1 MTEKPKPIDI
11 VLDRLN
17 FTDKEKEAF
26 HGIIRAVK
34 QSQNVDAES
43 PKNTIGLIVEE
54 IAKS

>member
-1 MTEKPKPIDI
+1 MSEKLKPIDI
-11 VLDRLN
+11 VLERLN
-17 FTDKEKEAF
+17 FSDKEKDAF

-43 PKNTIGLIVEE
+43 PKNTIGLIVED

>member
-1 MTEKPKPIDI
+1 MSEKLKPIDI
-11 VLDRLN
+11 VLERLN
-17 FTDKEKEAF
+17 FSDKEKDAF

>member
-1 MTEKPKPIDI
+1 MSEKLKPIDI
-11 VLDRLN
+11 VLERLN
-17 FTDKEKEAF
+17 FTNDEKDAF
-26 HGIIRAVK
+26 HSIIRAVK

>member
-1 MTEKPKPIDI
+1 MSEKLKPIDI
-11 VLDRLN
+11 VLERLN
-17 FTDKEKEAF
+17 FTDEEKDAF

>member
-1 MTEKPKPIDI
+1 MSEKLKPIDI

-17 FTDKEKEAF
+17 FTDKEKDAF

-43 PKNTIGLIVEE
+43 PKNTIGLIIED

>member
-1 MTEKPKPIDI
+1 MSEKLKPIDI
-11 VLDRLN
+11 ILERLN
-17 FTDKEKEAF
+17 FTDEEKDAF